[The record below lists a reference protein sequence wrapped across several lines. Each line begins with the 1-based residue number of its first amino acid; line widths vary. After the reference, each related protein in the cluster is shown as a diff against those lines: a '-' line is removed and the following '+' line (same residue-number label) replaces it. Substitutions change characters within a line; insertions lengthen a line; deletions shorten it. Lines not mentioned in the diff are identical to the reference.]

1 MVGDAL
7 IFPLYLAA
15 GTWKTNLR
23 VVNTSKTHA
32 VVAKVVFREG
42 VYSCEVRDF
51 FIFMTPN
58 DVWTAD
64 VVDVNGVTRI
74 QSTDESGPENP
85 MDIGMGLP
93 CCNGAVNLGYVEVY
107 EVCSFYITK
116 PGMAGPVV
124 PLDKSVLKAC
134 YDAVGPLDIPGCGDE
149 CTAITVQGVTIGV
162 VDPYS
167 VLVCQAKNV
176 LTGREEI
183 GSTVDNITLA
193 LNAEA
198 LANNCNTDRLTV
210 FEETRWDN
218 YGNNSEYE
226 IRAAL
231 AKQEIFMPFNVAMGN
246 TTIGIFNFPAKL
258 SCCLGG
264 SQYCD
269 GDLDDDDLCCG
280 PVRTDYA
287 AKTYDME
294 EHSITGS
301 TIYSPPPP
309 EEQYYWTKEVTFIDA
324 SALTGAYSQGWIRF
338 YNLSEPSLD
347 HGVAKADGL
356 WTEYNGSAV
365 IPTALECKDG
375 DLYWIRLPYECGMV
389 NVSDASTDGDASA
402 GSIEGNGVHFDNC
415 SYQDTSLSL
424 WWLP

>member
-1 MVGDAL
+1 MKRVFSFLMAFLAVAIMTASGAQAYDADDHVYSSKNMVGDAL

-15 GTWKTNLR
+15 DTWKTNLR
-23 VVNTSKTHA
+23 VVNTSKTRS

-51 FIFMTPN
+51 FIYMTPS

-74 QSTDESGPENP
+74 QSTDESSPENP

-93 CCNGAVNLGYVEVY
+93 CCNGGVNLGYVEVY
-107 EVCSFYITK
+107 EVCSYDITK
-116 PGMAGPVV
+116 GGTAVI
-124 PLDKSVLKAC
+124 PLDKSVLKAVFAATG
-134 YDAVGPLDIPGCGDE
+134 DTDIPDCGDA
-149 CTAITVQGVTIGV
+149 CMALTVQGVTTGV
-162 VDPYS
+162 VNPYVVS
-167 VLVCQAKNV
+167 VCQAINV

-183 GSTVDNITLA
+183 GSPVENITLA

-198 LANNCNTDRLTV
+198 LANNCNTQKLTV

-246 TTIGIFNFPAKL
+246 ATVGIFNFPAKL

-264 SQYCD
+264 SPYCD

-287 AKTYDME
+287 AKAYDME
-294 EHSITGS
+294 EHSVTGS

-309 EEQYYWTKEVTFIDA
+309 EEQYYWTTEVTFIDA
-324 SALTGAYSQGWIRF
+324 SI
-338 YNLSEPSLD
+338 
-347 HGVAKADGL
+347 
-356 WTEYNGSAV
+356 
-365 IPTALECKDG
+365 
-375 DLYWIRLPYECGMV
+375 LYFNY
-389 NVSDASTDGDASA
+389 
-402 GSIEGNGVHFDNC
+402 F
-415 SYQDTSLSL
+415 TSL
-424 WWLP
+424 